1 MYTSYFGFE
10 ENPFNLTPDPRYLF
24 LSTYHKE
31 ALDHLLYGINDRK
44 GFIAITGGIGT
55 GKTTLSRAL
64 LGQLDESVKT
74 ALIFNSFVSDT
85 ELLQMVNQEFGI
97 KADPK
102 NKTKKGYIDKL
113 NRFLLKT
120 FTTGGNAVLLI
131 DEAQNLSLPV
141 LEQIRMLSNLETEKE
156 KLIQIVLLGQSE
168 LKEMLAHPSLKQL
181 DERIMVRYE
190 LKPLD
195 QKDVLGYVEHR
206 LVVAGG
212 KGNVGFAGSAL
223 REIYRYSQGNPR
235 RINAVCDRSLLVA
248 YAKDEFSI
256 SRGTVRK
263 AIEDMRGGLASGVR
277 AYHRPKRIGKLLP
290 ALVILL
296 VVLLGLYGWMHRND
310 IAKTLLGE
318 QVVYL
323 PVPERSEKTAVPIP
337 KPEKASVFLDE
348 QASLAGLFRL
358 FEAQGGKDQYTDDTV
373 HMGLF
378 PFSAELEKC
387 TMFKKPFRILM
398 DYREPA
404 EAPNSATAG
413 LTSTGSAPSPRYLLV
428 HEITAQ
434 GAVVVDAEGDLE
446 LVSSDFLETNR
457 GRKVSWVYPYENN
470 QRTLRKGMGGPSV
483 LNMQQTLKGIGYP
496 IELTGIFDDQTVETI
511 RQFQTFFGL
520 KPDGIVGPRT
530 KALLYMVSE

>member
-212 KGNVGFAGSAL
+212 KGNVNFAGSAL

-378 PFSAELEKC
+378 PFSAELEKY

>member
-85 ELLQMVNQEFGI
+85 ELLQMANQEFGI
-97 KADPK
+97 KVDPK

-113 NRFLLKT
+113 NQFLLTT
-120 FTTGGNAVLLI
+120 FTAGGNAVLLI
-131 DEAQNLSLPV
+131 DEAQNLSPPV

-212 KGNVGFAGSAL
+212 KGNVSFTGSAL
-223 REIYRYSQGNPR
+223 AEIYRYSQGNPR
-235 RINAVCDRSLLVA
+235 RINALCDRSLLVA
-248 YAKDEFSI
+248 YAKDEFSV
-256 SRGTVRK
+256 SKETVRK

-277 AYHRPKRIGKLLP
+277 PYYRPRRTGKLLP

-296 VVLLGLYGWMHRND
+296 VALLGLYGWIHRQD
-310 IAKTLLGE
+310 MARVLLGE

-323 PVPERSEKTAVPIP
+323 PVPEKTEETTVPIP
-337 KPEKASVFLDE
+337 EPEKASVFLDE
-348 QASLAGLFRL
+348 QASLANLFRL

-373 HMGLF
+373 HLGVF
-378 PFSAELEKC
+378 PFTAEFEKYRL
-387 TMFKKPFRILM
+387 FKKPFRILI
-398 DYREPA
+398 DDREPG
-404 EAPNSATAG
+404 EAPNSPSARSSSSG
-413 LTSTGSAPSPRYLLV
+413 STPSPRYLLV
-428 HEITAQ
+428 HEMTAQ
-434 GAVVVDAEGDLE
+434 GAVVVDADGNLE
-446 LVSSDFLETNR
+446 LVSSDFLEINQ
-457 GRKVSWVYPYENN
+457 GYKVSWVYPYEHNH
-470 QRTLRKGMGGPSV
+470 RTLRKGMGGASV
-483 LNMQQTLKGIGYP
+483 LNMQQMLKDMGYP
-496 IELTGIFDDQTVETI
+496 AELTGSFDDQTAQNIKE
-511 RQFQTFFGL
+511 FQTFFGL
-520 KPDGIVGPRT
+520 KSDGIVGRRT